1 MPFTEEI
8 YNRRNWNKHGKLP
21 YITYEKDKPKK
32 LETGNDIIWEI
43 MNGKYKVKIDDVK
56 RAIAALDK
64 AKNNQEYMSLYWILY
79 KLVNGNG

>member
-1 MPFTEEI
+1 
-8 YNRRNWNKHGKLP
+8 
-21 YITYEKDKPKK
+21 
-32 LETGNDIIWEI
+32 

-56 RAIAALDK
+56 RAVTALDK